1 MKYLLKILKDFPVY
15 LWSGWSSISSILL
28 FFALWDFGNQL
39 YGNLVLPSPKE
50 TIQTLFYMINEPKV
64 IEDIFITIK
73 RAFFGFFVS
82 LFLGSLL
89 GLFAGLFV
97 TASIMSRPIVT
108 ILVGMP
114 PIAWIVLAM
123 IWFGMSDTT
132 VIFTVVIASFPIVF
146 VGALEGTRT
155 LEGNLKQMADSFNL
169 PFKMKIFDL
178 YFPHIFSYIFPAW
191 ISALGMAWKIV
202 VMAELLSA
210 NDGIGSALAIA
221 RSQLDTPTALALVF
235 IMIGSLLLIE
245 YLILEPIKRE
255 VEAWRN

>member
-73 RAFFGFFVS
+73 RAFFGFFIS
-82 LFLGSLL
+82 LFLGSFL

-146 VGALEGTRT
+146 VGALQGTRT

>member
-1 MKYLLKILKDFPVY
+1 
-15 LWSGWSSISSILL
+15 
-28 FFALWDFGNQL
+28 
-39 YGNLVLPSPKE
+39 
-50 TIQTLFYMINEPKV
+50 
-64 IEDIFITIK
+64 
-73 RAFFGFFVS
+73 
-82 LFLGSLL
+82 
-89 GLFAGLFV
+89 
-97 TASIMSRPIVT
+97 PIVT

-123 IWFGMSDTT
+123 IWFGMSDMT

-146 VGALEGTRT
+146 VGALQGTRT

-169 PFKMKIFDL
+169 PFKMKMFDL